1 MKGSSRPLPFVVGR
15 IVSPS
20 IRQVCQ
26 VQFALAFEPA
36 RRLQLPNF
44 AGIAYHPASGGT
56 VSPCAGCSKGIDG
69 GPMWQS
75 LGRNLKGLLTAAC
88 LLAFVICTLEIGLRI
103 DRFQSAVHGQPAL
116 GSIDLTLEEQL
127 VAPSLSTW
135 IEMLPSAKATLKH
148 PDTGEP
154 VAFSTNSFGARGPE
168 PLVPKPKGV
177 LRVLCLGD
185 ETTVAAELPAEDAYP
200 AQLQVL
206 LTLAIG
212 SQVEV
217 INAGLPGSCPRIA
230 ALQLRHRLLALQP
243 DLVVLHFDMSD
254 VAEDAAIRRFVAL
267 DRKGHPT
274 LATHPATRKACQLTR
289 PRLSDEF
296 LVVQQAEQQLAK
308 LWDREMPSTGESII
322 DRHQRYRWTADDSPN
337 LEAEIKS
344 AFAPL
349 AAIRE
354 LCDALGA
361 RLLVSTT
368 PKPWQV
374 SPQASNTP
382 EARAVNGIPKDAC
395 WTSTA
400 PYQRLLAASKTAKI
414 PCVISLSEFLQTPN
428 PEQLFLRKSPG
439 LSARGH
445 ELYARAL
452 ADSITGEPPQESAA
466 GPEIVPV
473 NVEEPEGGSSP
484 PN

>member
-1 MKGSSRPLPFVVGR
+1 
-15 IVSPS
+15 
-20 IRQVCQ
+20 
-26 VQFALAFEPA
+26 
-36 RRLQLPNF
+36 
-44 AGIAYHPASGGT
+44 
-56 VSPCAGCSKGIDG
+56 
-69 GPMWQS
+69 MWRS

-116 GSIDLTLEEQL
+116 GSVDFTLEEQL

-135 IEMLPSAKATLKH
+135 VEMLPSAQATLKH
-148 PDTGEP
+148 PDSGEL
-154 VAFSTNSFGARGPE
+154 VAFTTNSFGTRGPE
-168 PLVPKPKGV
+168 LRVPKPKGV

-185 ETTVAAELPAEDAYP
+185 ETTAAAELPAEDAYP
-200 AQLQVL
+200 AQLQEL
-206 LTLAIG
+206 LTSAIG
-212 SQVEV
+212 SKVEV

-254 VAEDAAIRRFVAL
+254 VAEDAAVRRFVAL
-267 DRKGHPT
+267 DRQGHPT
-274 LATHPATRKACQLTR
+274 LATHPATRKACQLRR

-308 LWDREMPSTGESII
+308 LWDREIPLTGESII
-322 DRHQRYRWTADDSPN
+322 NRHQRYRWTADDAPD

-344 AFAPL
+344 SFAPL

-400 PYQRLLAASKTAKI
+400 PFQRLQAACQAAEI
-414 PCVISLSEFLQTPN
+414 PCVIPLSAFLQTPH
-428 PEQLFLRKSPG
+428 PVQLFLRKSPG
-439 LSARGH
+439 LSAQGH
-445 ELYARAL
+445 ALYAREL
-452 ADSITGEPPQESAA
+452 AGSITGEAPQESSA
-466 GPEIVPV
+466 GPEIVPAHIEV
-473 NVEEPEGGSSP
+473 PE
-484 PN
+484 

>member
-1 MKGSSRPLPFVVGR
+1 
-15 IVSPS
+15 
-20 IRQVCQ
+20 
-26 VQFALAFEPA
+26 
-36 RRLQLPNF
+36 
-44 AGIAYHPASGGT
+44 
-56 VSPCAGCSKGIDG
+56 
-69 GPMWQS
+69 MWRS

-116 GSIDLTLEEQL
+116 GSVVFTLEEQL

-135 IEMLPSAKATLKH
+135 VEMLPCAKATLQH
-148 PDTGEP
+148 PDDGVP
-154 VAFSTNSFGARGPE
+154 VTFSTNSFGTRGPE
-168 PLVPKPKGV
+168 LRVPKPKGV

-185 ETTVAAELPAEDAYP
+185 ETTVAAELPVEDAYP
-200 AQLQVL
+200 AQLQAL
-206 LTLAIG
+206 LTSAIG
-212 SQVEV
+212 SKVEV
-217 INAGLPGSCPRIA
+217 INAGLPGNCPRIA
-230 ALQLRHRLLALQP
+230 ALHLRHRLLALQP

-254 VAEDAAIRRFVAL
+254 VAEDAAVRRFVAL
-267 DRKGHPT
+267 DRQGHPT
-274 LATHPATRKACQLTR
+274 LATHPATRKACQLRR

-308 LWDREMPSTGESII
+308 LWDREIPLTGESII
-322 DRHQRYRWTADDSPN
+322 SRHQRYLWTADDAPD

-349 AAIRE
+349 TTIRE

-395 WTSTA
+395 WTNTA
-400 PYQRLLAASKTAKI
+400 PFQRLQAACLTADI
-414 PCVISLSEFLQTPN
+414 PCVIPLSAFLQAPQ
-428 PEQLFLRKSPG
+428 PAHLFLRKSPG
-439 LSARGH
+439 LSAQGH
-445 ELYARAL
+445 VLYAREL
-452 ADSITGEPPQESAA
+452 ADSITGKTPQESSA
-466 GPEIVPV
+466 GPEIVPA
-473 NVEEPEGGSSP
+473 NVEVPDSSLLL

>member
-1 MKGSSRPLPFVVGR
+1 
-15 IVSPS
+15 
-20 IRQVCQ
+20 
-26 VQFALAFEPA
+26 
-36 RRLQLPNF
+36 
-44 AGIAYHPASGGT
+44 
-56 VSPCAGCSKGIDG
+56 
-69 GPMWQS
+69 MWQS

-88 LLAFVICTLEIGLRI
+88 LLAFVICTVEIGLRI

-116 GSIDLTLEEQL
+116 GSVDLTLEEQL

-135 IEMLPSAKATLKH
+135 VEMLPNAKASLQH
-148 PDTGEP
+148 PDTGES

-168 PLVPKPKGV
+168 PVVPKPKGV

-206 LTLAIG
+206 LTATIG
-212 SQVEV
+212 SPVDV

-254 VAEDAAIRRFVAL
+254 VAEDAAVLRFVAL

-274 LATHPATRKACQLTR
+274 LATHPATRKACQLKR

-296 LVVQQAEQQLAK
+296 LVVQKAEQQLAK

-322 DRHQRYRWTADDSPN
+322 DRHQRYRWTADDSPD
-337 LEAEIKS
+337 LDAEIKS
-344 AFAPL
+344 ALAPL
-349 AAIRE
+349 AAIRDQCE
-354 LCDALGA
+354 AIGA

-395 WTSTA
+395 WTS
-400 PYQRLLAASKTAKI
+400 PSPFKRLLGACQTAQI
-414 PCVISLSEFLQTPN
+414 PCVVPLSAFLQAPK
-428 PEQLFLRKSPG
+428 PEPLFLRKSPG
-439 LSARGH
+439 LSALGH
-445 ELYARAL
+445 ALYASAL
-452 ADSITGEPPQESAA
+452 AGSITGEAAQESTV
-466 GPEIVPV
+466 GPEIVPAH
-473 NVEEPEGGSSP
+473 VEEPE
-484 PN
+484 